1 MGGCYDRMLFGEKVC
16 VPRQCASTKS
26 CGQSSEA
33 MQAPPTGAPSSLGDA
48 GGDDH
53 STVSFGSTQVTDG
66 PGVVYLP
73 ARCVSTDATS
83 KTNQR

>member
-1 MGGCYDRMLFGEKVC
+1 MRTSAC
-16 VPRQCASTKS
+16 VPWKCASTKS

-33 MQAPPTGAPSSLGDA
+33 VQAPSIDASSSLGDA
-48 GGDDH
+48 GGDGH
-53 STVSFGSTQVTDG
+53 STVSFGSTHVTDG

-73 ARCVSTDATS
+73 PRSVSTDATS